1 MEPVE
6 VFADF
11 YSPRWGHTDRYTF
24 SFSMEQLSIKHGAR
38 ECVAI
43 WSETT
48 DPTWKGESLVG
59 TMRNDH
65 ITPPDG
71 IEGLIE
77 HLWREWRGGRFNA
90 VELQNELTAFT
101 DYINASTAAKPK
113 TDFWKD
119 TF

>member
-11 YSPRWGHTDRYTF
+11 YSPRWGHTDRYKFTF
-24 SFSMEQLSIKHGAR
+24 SPERLSIVHGAR
-38 ECVAI
+38 RCEAT
-43 WSETT
+43 WSETA

-59 TMRNDH
+59 TMKNDS
-65 ITPPDG
+65 IYPPDG

-77 HLWREWRGGRFNA
+77 YLWREWRDGRFN
-90 VELQNELTAFT
+90 VEQLQSELTAFAE
-101 DYINASTAAKPK
+101 YINASTAAKPN
-113 TDFWKD
+113 TEFWRR